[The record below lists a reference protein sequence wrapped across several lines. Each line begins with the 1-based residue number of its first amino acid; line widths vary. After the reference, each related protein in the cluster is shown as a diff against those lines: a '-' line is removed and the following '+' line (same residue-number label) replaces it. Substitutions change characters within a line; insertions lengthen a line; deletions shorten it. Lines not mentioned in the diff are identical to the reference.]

1 MRTKKNGK
9 AAWQDTVSAPDYEE
23 GMGEAPK
30 QQLVDCSELR
40 RTVLRSP
47 FSFENSKRSSRVVVV
62 LTGFS
67 ARNMISGMETK
78 NLSCNILLK

>member
-47 FSFENSKRSSRVVVV
+47 FSFENSKRSSRV

-67 ARNMISGMETK
+67 ARNMISDMETK

>member
-1 MRTKKNGK
+1 MAGGYAHEK
-9 AAWQDTVSAPDYEE
+9 
-23 GMGEAPK
+23 EAPK